1 MKNLLILLVLT
12 LLTGIFAYYYERNF
26 TNISVEFKKLRP
38 VNGKV
43 NVYYNGYKIG
53 RSKKTF
59 PCPNSSGVCVDI
71 SLNKKS
77 MFLPDNITAKMK
89 QKRIHS
95 RKYEDYIEI
104 IYPENPSF
112 KEVQKDAVIKGELSA
127 GYQNYMNEEVS
138 YSDMDS
144 IKTSLINTTQ
154 NLEKTTSILFDI
166 LYSVNDMVKNS
177 EKNVSDASKNM
188 NSSMK
193 NINSITSKINYSI
206 DPNNL
211 KNILLN
217 IDETSGNINA
227 AAFNLKGITGSVNNY
242 SNNITGSISQI
253 DSITKNTD
261 EILLGVNCALRKPF
275 GGLRLLFGKVIK

>member
-1 MKNLLILLVLT
+1 MKNLLILLILT
-12 LLTGIFAYYYERNF
+12 VITGVFAYLYDRNF
-26 TNISVEFKKLRP
+26 SNVSVEFPKLRP
-38 VNGKV
+38 VKEKI
-43 NVYYNGYKIG
+43 NVYYNGFKIG
-53 RSKKTF
+53 HSKKIF
-59 PCPNSSGVCVDI
+59 PCSNSSGVCVHI
-71 SLNKKS
+71 VLNKKD

-104 IYPENPSF
+104 IYPTTPSYT
-112 KEVQKDAVIKGELSA
+112 ELQEDAVIKGELSA

-138 YSDMDS
+138 YTDMDS
-144 IKTSLINTTQ
+144 LKGALINTTE
-154 NLEKTTSILFDI
+154 NLEKATSVLLDI
-166 LYSVNDMVKNS
+166 LYSVNEMAKNS

-193 NINSITSKINYSI
+193 NINSITSKIDYSI
-206 DPNNL
+206 NSERL

-217 IDETSGNINA
+217 IDETSGNLNGTVL
-227 AAFNLKGITGSVNNY
+227 NLKGISGSINN
-242 SNNITGSISQI
+242 SSPNITGSISQI